1 MAFNQ
6 NAYDFVLANI
16 ENPFAIAAAMADL
29 GISTSQLA
37 DAIGLDTSVV
47 NSFFDNAGVAVVD
60 DTGSGFVDDTP
71 AVVETPSVR
80 EEPVYYQPE
89 PQQVASTTPVQP
101 QLNISDEVKNIKDA
115 WFSATGTQTSMSDK
129 EIETF
134 IRNNPETYNLSLLNV
149 IDQYEKEKIK
159 QDRIQGLNEL
169 AETKDG
175 KTTISLDKLI
185 NFATQNNISDQ
196 ELLDLVNISAD
207 DLKNFKASEKIRSE
221 LLSAQETGNQLTTR
235 EILDIAAKSNLS
247 LEDFVTK
254 YFGNNSETL
263 ATLQAESAFTP
274 QERSWR
280 ETAQNLKDLTSQQ
293 VLDFQAANKLSDKDM
308 NRIFG
313 IKESDL
319 NTYRLTTSL
328 QGYAGEDKTLNYE
341 EIIKFA
347 QDNNITL
354 SEAVDL
360 IGTKEERPALLSKI
374 ESYVQQEA
382 ARPKTITSYD
392 GKTYDTNTILKLVNQ
407 IKQNFDTTNS
417 RGGAFGIEVDE
428 STNVGFAATEA
439 ENVLGRKPTAADMV
453 FLDMA
458 RNLASQGITD
468 VADIAKY
475 KPTEVYESTSNPEG
489 GGELGSFT
497 TRYIDP
503 ATGKEFYPNF
513 GGTYAGEGGTG
524 YAVNVDESGKPVFA
538 TSGYSTSDAGTI
550 LPIVSFALMAV
561 PVIGQAVGA
570 AILGPTASAATAT
583 ALGNAVINAGI
594 QIATG
599 VDPVKAIGGAA
610 ASMFGATV
618 SPDITALINESI
630 GNPQVSNIITK
641 AIEGGVK
648 GVLTDQDVGKSALS
662 SLTGQALGGITQ
674 QMIDDPTLAKQ
685 IASSVSMGTS
695 AAVAGLDVP
704 TAIMSGLI
712 QGSRDTTTKP
722 ASVTIGTAVGG
733 GASTGGVNLSDDLP
747 GDILNPISPS
757 DEEIISAGRKL
768 SGSATDTVD
777 LVLND
782 PALQLAIQDAIDAD
796 NRSIVQ
802 STFAKYPDV
811 PFTQEQVEAWV
822 QWAKQNPDIDLAQEI
837 DKGFRANAAATTTSG
852 GAQTSTTN
860 VATDAQQDVDAKTV
874 LPGGRVE
881 VTAPSDTAPI
891 DLTQSLLPSDASVA
905 NLVAKDQGLPSVTT
919 EPVTVTSTALTDQ
932 EDKSLLPTVPT
943 TGPFTPSSG
952 GPVVVTSKPD
962 VNSAGTVTVT
972 AKKDGLLPTEP
983 VVVKSTPLGPDTEPV
998 VVTAKKDDELFPTDS
1013 LTVTAKRDDL
1023 LPTDA
1028 EIIDLITK
1036 ETNPPGL
1043 LPTVLAPTKPVKT
1056 VPPGSR
1062 VQEDS
1067 SLLPLRPGL
1076 SEGYSGDIE
1085 GTPEEEQQ
1093 PVWNVRSLKL
1103 RRALGI

>member
-1 MAFNQ
+1 MPAI
-6 NAYDFVLANI
+6 NASDIDALVGLYLEMGGTLEDAKEILASQYGVDYDAVSGTNDVVNYATP
-16 ENPFAIAAAMADL
+16 EQVEAAISQWEDTTGQTADP
-29 GISTSQLA
+29 
-37 DAIGLDTSVV
+37 TSVA
-47 NSFFDNAGVAVVD
+47 NYIANNQDTYQQDLNNAISNYTGVTTDQDVVD
-60 DTGSGFVDDTP
+60 IIQVDKGGTANNATVETFNTSGADTVVPTQTAQPQTIVDDANRTFDT
-71 AVVETPSVR
+71 ATLTKL
-80 EEPVYYQPE
+80 
-89 PQQVASTTPVQP
+89 ASQ
-101 QLNISDEVKNIKDA
+101 IA
-115 WFSATGTQTSMSDK
+115 
-129 EIETF
+129 
-134 IRNNPETYNLSLLNV
+134 
-149 IDQYEKEKIK
+149 
-159 QDRIQGLNEL
+159 
-169 AETKDG
+169 
-175 KTTISLDKLI
+175 
-185 NFATQNNISDQ
+185 
-196 ELLDLVNISAD
+196 
-207 DLKNFKASEKIRSE
+207 KNF
-221 LLSAQETGNQLTTR
+221 
-235 EILDIAAKSNLS
+235 DAKS
-247 LEDFVTK
+247 T
-254 YFGNNSETL
+254 
-263 ATLQAESAFTP
+263 
-274 QERSWR
+274 
-280 ETAQNLKDLTSQQ
+280 
-293 VLDFQAANKLSDKDM
+293 
-308 NRIFG
+308 
-313 IKESDL
+313 
-319 NTYRLTTSL
+319 
-328 QGYAGEDKTLNYE
+328 
-341 EIIKFA
+341 
-347 QDNNITL
+347 
-354 SEAVDL
+354 
-360 IGTKEERPALLSKI
+360 
-374 ESYVQQEA
+374 
-382 ARPKTITSYD
+382 
-392 GKTYDTNTILKLVNQ
+392 
-407 IKQNFDTTNS
+407 
-417 RGGAFGIEVDE
+417 GGAFGVTPQSGTQI
-428 STNVGFAATEA
+428 GFKYEDVKAM
-439 ENVLGRKPTAADMV
+439 LGGKEPTSADMV
-453 FLDMA
+453 IFDMA

-475 KPTEVYESTSNPEG
+475 KPTEVYESTPNPEG

-497 TRYIDP
+497 TKYIDP
-503 ATGKEFYPNF
+503 ATGKEFDPNF

-524 YAVNVDESGKPVFA
+524 YAVNVDESGKTVFA

-550 LPIVSFALMAV
+550 LPVVSLALMAV
-561 PVIGQAVGA
+561 PVIGQSVGA
-570 AILGPTASAATAT
+570 AILGSSASAATAT

-599 VDPVKAIGGAA
+599 VDPIKAIGGAA

-648 GVLTDQDVGKSALS
+648 GVLTDQDVGKSALA
-662 SLTGQALGGITQ
+662 SLTGQAAGGITQ
-674 QMIDDPTLAKQ
+674 QMIDDPALAKQ

-722 ASVTIGTAVGG
+722 APITTGTAVGG

-802 STFAKYPDV
+802 NTFAKYPDV

-822 QWAKQNPDIDLAQEI
+822 QWAKQNPDMDLAQEI

-860 VATDAQQDVDAKTV
+860 AATDTQQDVDAKTV

-891 DLTQSLLPSDASVA
+891 DLTQSLLPSDASVID
-905 NLVAKDQGLPSVTT
+905 LVAKDQGLPPVTT

-932 EDKSLLPTVPT
+932 KDKSLLPTDT
-943 TGPFTPSSG
+943 TTSPFTPSSG
-952 GPVVVTSKPD
+952 GPVVVTSKPN

-972 AKKDGLLPTEP
+972 AKKDELLPTEP

-998 VVTAKKDDELFPTDS
+998 VVTAKKDDELLPTDS

-1043 LPTVLAPTKPVKT
+1043 LPTVLAPTKT